1 MDFELSRCTL
11 FCIRYSYVL
20 HKNKIETLVR
30 LRVKDVIL
38 FTYIIN
44 VVLALMVV
52 MQLFLRLILCWMRV
66 KEEIG
71 VSVAVVLNF
80 DLLFL
85 TIQKWE
91 V

>member
-1 MDFELSRCTL
+1 
-11 FCIRYSYVL
+11 
-20 HKNKIETLVR
+20 
-30 LRVKDVIL
+30 
-38 FTYIIN
+38 
-44 VVLALMVV
+44 MVV